1 MIFLFIVLFLLFVKC
16 VWPNIESR
24 QNIARY
30 LEDIFC
36 LPPSELE
43 AAVKESEEASE
54 SGEDGDTE
62 KESDESSTEEECDSE
77 PVNQSKEAS
86 DTEKESDEASTEKEC
101 DSEHNNQSE
110 KSSDSDKNELEPTV
124 QLTEEKS
131 DSLDKEEPIGQ
142 LLEDDVVKEVVNEL
156 ANQVSEDILD
166 KKNN

>member
-62 KESDESSTEEECDSE
+62 KESNGESDEESE
-77 PVNQSKEAS
+77 PVNQSEES
-86 DTEKESDEASTEKEC
+86 SNSDENE
-101 DSEHNNQSE
+101 SEPN
-110 KSSDSDKNELEPTV
+110 V
-124 QLTEEKS
+124 QLAEDQSEEKS
-131 DSLDKEEPIGQ
+131 DCYVEKEPIGQ

-156 ANQVSEDILD
+156 ANQVLEDILD